1 MTMPLS
7 WIKCQGDVWC
17 KLNSVNLQHEH
28 FNNRG
33 GIYVIWHAGDNPATV
48 YVGQT
53 ENLRSRFRDH
63 RNDER
68 IQSYYSLSLYV
79 TWASVAPQFLD
90 GVERYLGERLRPK
103 VETNLPNVQPIEVQL
118 PW

>member
-1 MTMPLS
+1 MATLLN

-33 GIYVIWHAGDNPATV
+33 GVYVIWHGGENPATV
-48 YVGQT
+48 YVGQG
-53 ENLRSRFRDH
+53 NLRDRFREH
-63 RNDER
+63 RNNVR
-68 IQSYYSLSLYV
+68 IQRYDRYSLYV
-79 TWASVAPQFLD
+79 TWASVAPELRD
-90 GVERYLGERLRPK
+90 GVERHLGELLSPK
-103 VETNLPNVQPIEVQL
+103 VETNLPTAPSIEVQL

>member
-1 MTMPLS
+1 MAMPLS
-7 WIKCQGDVWC
+7 WNQCQGDVWC

-33 GIYVIWHAGDNPATV
+33 GVYVIWHGGENPHTV

-53 ENLRSRFRDH
+53 GDLRVRFRDH

-68 IQSYYSLSLYV
+68 IQRYGSLGLYV
-79 TWASVAPQFLD
+79 TWANVVPALRD
-90 GVERYLGERLRPK
+90 GVERYLGELLRPK
-103 VETNLPNVQPIEVQL
+103 VETNLPTVQPVEVQL